1 MCELLISKGI
11 TCEAVL
17 GDTPTKDRDT
27 AINAFKTGKLRALVN
42 NTVLTTG
49 FNVPSIDLVALLR
62 PTLSPGLYLQMVGR
76 GARIAEG
83 KRQCVVL
90 DFGGNVRRHGLLD
103 QLNVHSPPEPSGED
117 AKVKECTSC
126 GTLNHLAS
134 RKCTACEAPFPE
146 MEGVRGLGHAQAAG
160 LVTGSHEDFKVDRVE
175 FSTKPKPHGPS
186 TLQVTYHCVDD
197 NGVKYQRREWV
208 CVEHRDENDS
218 RQVFA
223 LDKARQWW
231 SVRGGGEPPN
241 TVQEALRE
249 AMLLHR
255 PRHVLVESGHFPKI
269 TPRNLVPPTDRRAP
283 KVLNSPAK
291 PLGLERDAWITE
303 ERRRFTRRRNS
314 RGWID
319 RLLREIETDSL

>member
-1 MCELLISKGI
+1 MCEVLTAKGI

-17 GDTPTKDRDT
+17 GETPTKDRDN
-27 AINAFKTGKLRALVN
+27 AINAFKTGRLRALVN

-83 KRQCVVL
+83 KRECVVL

-103 QLNVHSPPEPSGED
+103 QLNIHSPREPSGED
-117 AKVKECTSC
+117 APVKECSSC
-126 GTLNHLAS
+126 GALNHLK
-134 RKCTACEAPFPE
+134 RLKCTACEALFPE
-146 MEGVRGLGHAQAAG
+146 MDGAMGLGHAQLAG
-160 LVTGSHEDFKVDRVE
+160 LVTGSLESFKVHRVD
-175 FSTKPKPHGPS
+175 FSSRPKPHGPS

-197 NGVKYQRREWV
+197 NGVLYQRREWV
-208 CVEHRDENDS
+208 CVEHRDESDG

-231 SVRGGGEPPN
+231 RVRGGGEPPN

-249 AMLLHR
+249 ARALQR
-255 PRHVLVESGHFPKI
+255 PTHVLVESGHFSKI
-269 TPRNLVPPTDRRAP
+269 MPRNLVPAADRRAP
-283 KVLNSPAK
+283 KATFHDAGRGK
-291 PLGLERDAWITE
+291 AHRLEVQLIKHLE
-303 ERRRFTRRRNS
+303 K
-314 RGWID
+314 ID
-319 RLLREIETDSL
+319 KNKNK

>member
-1 MCELLISKGI
+1 VCEVLTSKGI
-11 TCEAVL
+11 TCQAVL

-103 QLNVHSPPEPSGED
+103 QLNVHSPREPSGED
-117 AKVKECTSC
+117 APLKECTSC
-126 GTLNHLAS
+126 GALNHLS
-134 RKCTACEAPFPE
+134 NRICTACEAPFPE
-146 MEGVRGLGHAQAAG
+146 MEGARGLGHAQAAG
-160 LVTGSHEDFKVDRVE
+160 LVTGSLEDFKVDRVE

-197 NGVKYQRREWV
+197 NGVLYQRREWV
-208 CVEHRDENDS
+208 CVEHRDESDG

-223 LDKARQWW
+223 LEKARQWW
-231 SVRGGGEPPN
+231 RVRGGGEPPN
-241 TVQEALRE
+241 TVQEAMRE

-255 PRHVLVESGHFPKI
+255 PTHVLVESGHFSKI
-269 TPRNLVPPTDRRAP
+269 MPRNLVPPADRRAP
-283 KVLNSPAK
+283 KVTLHDVGRGKAHR
-291 PLGLERDAWITE
+291 LEVQPIKHLQK
-303 ERRRFTRRRNS
+303 
-314 RGWID
+314 ID
-319 RLLREIETDSL
+319 KNQNK